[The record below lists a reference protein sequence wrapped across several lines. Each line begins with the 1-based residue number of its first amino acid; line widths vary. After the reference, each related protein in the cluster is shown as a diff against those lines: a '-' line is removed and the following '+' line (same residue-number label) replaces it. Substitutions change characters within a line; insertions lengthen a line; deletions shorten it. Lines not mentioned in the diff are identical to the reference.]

1 MAADDLPDLIVGDV
15 HGDIERLA
23 AALQPYPA
31 SEWRTIFLGDL
42 VDFGLVGGRC
52 LRYARDRQNTD
63 VILGNHEVAMLW
75 ALQDPTRIGFFI
87 SIGGHQHDLDELR
100 ADEPL
105 QEWLKTRP
113 LMIKLRDGTL
123 VQHCSND
130 DYRMLLGND
139 ESGAVNAINSKA
151 SLVLEAGDA
160 HLLWE
165 VMSGKGV
172 FATQPE
178 RLERW
183 LQLTGCRR
191 VVFGHTPHRNA
202 TPARYHGGKAINFDR
217 GPTRWHGMKY
227 GMGLLASAVPTART
241 AAGWPISR
249 AIHPYGRTSPRR
261 ISCVFIKTACVNGV
275 RPRRSNLRR
284 RLPSSCS
291 SIFAARSSG
300 GSTRTSWR
308 PTSLRNHSSNSPAD
322 LLRIA
327 AETPNRLQAT

>member
-1 MAADDLPDLIVGDV
+1 MAADDLPVLIVGDV

-31 SEWRTIFLGDL
+31 NEWRTIFLGDL
-42 VDFGLVGGRC
+42 VDYGIFGVGC

-123 VQHCSND
+123 VQHCGND
-130 DYRMLLGND
+130 DYRMLLGNY
-139 ESGAVNAINSKA
+139 ESDPVNAINSKA

-183 LQLTGCRR
+183 LQHTGCRR

-202 TPARYHGGKAINFDR
+202 VPARYHGGKAINFDGGLSRSHRMYQR
-217 GPTRWHGMKY
+217 GAP
-227 GMGLLASAVPTART
+227 LAASVAP
-241 AAGWPISR
+241 
-249 AIHPYGRTSPRR
+249 
-261 ISCVFIKTACVNGV
+261 
-275 RPRRSNLRR
+275 LE
-284 RLPSSCS
+284 
-291 SIFAARSSG
+291 
-300 GSTRTSWR
+300 
-308 PTSLRNHSSNSPAD
+308 D
-322 LLRIA
+322 
-327 AETPNRLQAT
+327 